1 MGECIDRL
9 ITVCSRNLV
18 VELLEAA
25 DTAFAEADRLT
36 STYVEDPERGNMLGQ
51 LRHARLE
58 AGMRGAAAR
67 NGLEVG
73 SPHTN
78 PKGGRYSVA
87 TTNGITLIRGNVQ
100 AHRGPPRATKFRKQ
114 VAETNRWLS
123 PLQPDFYLAVPTP
136 RSDALCAVLVVAANK
151 KGDPAIPGWV
161 GIGFPHHDLGSWA
174 EIMSLN
180 DILALYHDADTG
192 QGAAKEAAV
201 EIRDRAIPKL
211 KKGNREA

>member
-1 MGECIDRL
+1 MGECVDRL
-9 ITVCSRNLV
+9 ITVCSRDFI

-36 STYVEDPERGNMLGQ
+36 RSYVEDPERSNMLGQ

-58 AGMRGAAAR
+58 AGMRGAASR
-67 NGLEVG
+67 NGFQVG

-87 TTNGITLIRGNVQ
+87 TSSGVTLIRGNVQ
-100 AHRGPPRATKFRKQ
+100 AHRGPPRATKFRRQ

-123 PLQPDFYLAVPTP
+123 PLQPDFYVAVPTP
-136 RSDALCAVLVVAANK
+136 RTDSLCAVLVVAANK

-180 DILALYHDADTG
+180 GILSLYHDADTG
-192 QGAAKEAAV
+192 QGAAVEAPV

-211 KKGNREA
+211 KNGIREA

>member
-1 MGECIDRL
+1 MGECINRL
-9 ITVCSRNLV
+9 IAIYSRSFI

-36 STYVEDPERGNMLGQ
+36 NTYVEGPERSNMLGQ

-67 NGLEVG
+67 NGLQVG

-87 TTNGITLIRGNVQ
+87 SMNEVTLIRGNVQ

-123 PLQPDFYLAVPTP
+123 PLQPDFYMAVPTP

-180 DILALYHDADTG
+180 DILSLYHDADTG
-192 QGAAKEAAV
+192 QGAAMEAPV

>member
-9 ITVCSRNLV
+9 ITVCSRHFV
-18 VELLEAA
+18 IELGEAA

-36 STYVEDPERGNMLGQ
+36 NAYVEGPERSNMLGQ

-67 NGLEVG
+67 NGLQVG

-87 TTNGITLIRGNVQ
+87 TANGITLIRGNVQ

-123 PLQPDFYLAVPTP
+123 PLQPDFYMAVPTP

-161 GIGFPHHDLGSWA
+161 GIGFPHYDLGSWA

-192 QGAAKEAAV
+192 QGAAIEAPV
-201 EIRDRAIPKL
+201 EIKDRAIPKL